1 MLIKCPECNKEI
13 SDKADKCIHCGYP
26 IRNMPYIQEDI
37 NNTNY
42 DVSFVKDN
50 SISKIEKI
58 KMVMEIANCDIKTA
72 KTVVDKYCPTQMSQ
86 PSSLIKCP
94 RCGSTNIQIVPR
106 KWSVLTGF
114 MTNKTDRVCVNC
126 NKKF

>member
-72 KTVVDKYCPTQMSQ
+72 KTVVDKYCPPQMPQS
-86 PSSLIKCP
+86 SSLIKCP